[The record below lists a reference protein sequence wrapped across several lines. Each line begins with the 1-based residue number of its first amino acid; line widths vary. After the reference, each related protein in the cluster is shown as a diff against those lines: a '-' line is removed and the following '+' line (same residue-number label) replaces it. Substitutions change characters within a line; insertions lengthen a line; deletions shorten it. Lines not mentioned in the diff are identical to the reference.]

1 MKINILD
8 SSIYN
13 RISAGEVVENP
24 ASIVKELVENS
35 IDAGASNISIYVCDG
50 GIKSIEIIDDGC
62 GIEKEELPNALKPHA
77 TSKIQFAEDLD
88 TISTLGFRGEALASI
103 SAVSEIEIK
112 SKALGAENGAIL
124 SFKNGKMAVNDYACT
139 QGTSIAVRN
148 LFYNTPARFKFLSSK
163 STEEAH
169 ITKLVFQLILA
180 NPLVAISYYADNK
193 LIYSSAGTGPDSAI
207 NAVFLPEIAKKFIKF
222 ENVDTSIKISGY
234 TSPSDVFKSNRNQ
247 QIVILN
253 GRIIFDATLQAT
265 IQNAYGDRLMH
276 RCFPIYV
283 LNIVMPFD
291 EVDVNVHPNKKEV
304 RFARPRAVYG
314 AVYRAIKNALEE
326 YEIAQRMSIF
336 EEEKALPNENF
347 NPAENQEKLEK
358 KPEILQNTTDRGD
371 RGYKEISYLDAIKL
385 LNSNENGKNI
395 ALSDVCASVYS
406 PTAFNSK
413 TYEHEIDVKKPSIS
427 QENSEKPSIFTSG
440 DLIESI
446 KSDNQFTEV
455 EKLVNYEIIGQV
467 FDTYLIIQTGNKV
480 LFLDQHACHERLL
493 FDNLV
498 KELNSNQIAV
508 QPFLIP
514 YIFEGT
520 PNEISVLN
528 DNIEELAKSGFEVEK
543 FGTNTLKITSIP
555 LLLADK
561 LDITPFFARLA
572 DDLTKAKS
580 ISLAEYGKDKL
591 ATLAC
596 KSAMKGGE
604 KLSDVQIAQIMEY
617 FTAGSC
623 PLQCPHGRPTYV
635 VYSKIEFEKLF
646 RRRV

>member
-35 IDAGASNISIYVCDG
+35 IDAGASNVSIYVCDG

-103 SAVSEIEIK
+103 SAVSEVEIK
-112 SKALGAENGAIL
+112 SKALGAEHGAIL
-124 SFKNGKMAVNDYACT
+124 TCKNGKINVSDFACT

-169 ITKLVFQLILA
+169 VTKLVFQLILA

-193 LIYSSAGTGPDSAI
+193 LIYSSAGTGADSAI
-207 NAVFLPEIAKKFIKF
+207 NAVFVPEITKKFIKF
-222 ENVDTSIKISGY
+222 ENTDTSIKISGY

-265 IQNAYGDRLMH
+265 VQNAYGDRLMH

-326 YEIAQRMSIF
+326 YETAQRLSIF
-336 EEEKALPNENF
+336 EEEKITQKSFYSN
-347 NPAENQEKLEK
+347 AENEQKVEKN
-358 KPEILQNTTDRGD
+358 PEILQNSGNRGD

-385 LNSNENGKNI
+385 INSNENVENI
-395 ALSDVCASVYS
+395 NIYDTGASVYS
-406 PTAFNSK
+406 PIYSHTTVAREEK
-413 TYEHEIDVKKPSIS
+413 LIEKVEVS
-427 QENSEKPSIFTSG
+427 QENIEKSTFFTSG
-440 DLIESI
+440 DLIETI
-446 KSDNQFTEV
+446 KETTQSDIV
-455 EKLVNYEIIGQV
+455 EKIINYEIIGQV

-480 LFLDQHACHERLL
+480 VFLDQHACHERLL

-498 KELNSNQIAV
+498 NELNSNQIAV

-514 YIFEGT
+514 YIFDGT
-520 PNEISVLN
+520 PNEIAVLC
-528 DNIEELAKSGFEVEK
+528 DNVEELAKLGFEVEK

-617 FTAGSC
+617 FTAGSF
-623 PLQCPHGRPTYV
+623 PLQCPHGRPTYIT
-635 VYSKIEFEKLF
+635 YSKVEFEKLF